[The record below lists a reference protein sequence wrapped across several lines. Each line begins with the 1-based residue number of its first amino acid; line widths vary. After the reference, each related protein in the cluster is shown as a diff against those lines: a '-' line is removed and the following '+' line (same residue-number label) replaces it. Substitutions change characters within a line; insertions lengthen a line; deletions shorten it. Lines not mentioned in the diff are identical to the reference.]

1 MTPRDPSVFV
11 RSPQAQVSDAP
22 PPAALPEQVSRPKR
36 IYYTFEEVAAM
47 FGYRSTRSI
56 SRMIRRG
63 ELEARGM
70 GSGRRIVADSVH
82 RHPEYTR
89 RGDHGR
95 S

>member
-1 MTPRDPSVFV
+1 MSE
-11 RSPQAQVSDAP
+11 RSSM
-22 PPAALPEQVSRPKR
+22 LHR
-36 IYYTFEEVAAM
+36 IYYTFEEVAAL

-63 ELEARGM
+63 ELEARGK